1 MLSKKQRIVRKSYL
15 LYYIKKK
22 KNIEKDILLVKLSV
36 DAYKFLKY

>member
-15 LYYIKKK
+15 LYIKKK